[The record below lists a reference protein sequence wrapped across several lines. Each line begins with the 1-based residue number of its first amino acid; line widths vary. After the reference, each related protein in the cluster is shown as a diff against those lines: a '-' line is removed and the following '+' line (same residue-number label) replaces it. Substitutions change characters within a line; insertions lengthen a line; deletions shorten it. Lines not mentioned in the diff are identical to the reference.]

1 MTSAFV
7 NDLRACLSARAN
19 PGQAAKMA
27 AYMKHRFPFF
37 GIAMDE
43 RRSLLK
49 GFLAERPIPIP
60 DPTGSG
66 LRSNR
71 VGSEDKPQLDIAEA
85 LWREPERELHYCALD
100 LLERHAKSLGPEDFP
115 RLESLVTS
123 QSWWDSVDV
132 LAPKVM
138 GAILARHP
146 EWLAEK
152 IGEWLESGDLW
163 LKRTALLCQMK
174 WKERT
179 DVEQLARAIE
189 ATKESSEFFLRKAI
203 GWALREYAKTDP
215 DWVCDF
221 VERAALSGL
230 SRREALKHLTPS
242 GSAPIP

>member
-1 MTSAFV
+1 VTSAFV
-7 NDLRACLSARAN
+7 HDLRACLAAHAN
-19 PGQAAKMA
+19 PQRAAGMA

-37 GIAMDE
+37 GIATAE
-43 RRSLLK
+43 RRALLK
-49 GFLAERPIPIP
+49 AFLAERPIPVS
-60 DPTGSG
+60 DQTGSG

-71 VGSEDKPQLDIAEA
+71 VASENKPLLDVAAA

-146 EWLAEK
+146 EWLPEK
-152 IGEWLESGDLW
+152 IGEWLDSGDLW
-163 LKRTALLCQMK
+163 LQRTALLCQMK
-174 WKERT
+174 WKART

-189 ATKESSEFFLRKAI
+189 ATSESSEFFLRKAI

-215 DWVCDF
+215 DWVRDF
-221 VERAALSGL
+221 VDRAALSGL

-242 GSAPIP
+242 GRAPTP